1 MCTNHFTGLTIC
13 LVYGSRKHCTPISSR
28 YRGMKEI
35 GFKVQLNK
43 EIDKNPFS
51 VTPWYTLVM

>member
-1 MCTNHFTGLTIC
+1 
-13 LVYGSRKHCTPISSR
+13 
-28 YRGMKEI
+28 MKEI

-51 VTPWYTLVM
+51 VTPWYTLCHVNCVVLISAMLYALFLRKLHIQ